1 MTLHVRT
8 PPDID
13 APQMRPASARQV
25 PNWGAFLARP
35 IRLADGETV
44 LERLWD
50 AADILHARAASSV
63 EFQLSDSS
71 LMQAAATG
79 KKTDI
84 SDATTH
90 LERYLR
96 SHALI

>member
-8 PPDID
+8 LPAID
-13 APQMRPASARQV
+13 ASPLGPASARLV

-63 EFQLSDSS
+63 EFHLSDSS

-96 SHALI
+96 THALI

>member
-1 MTLHVRT
+1 M
-8 PPDID
+8 
-13 APQMRPASARQV
+13 
-25 PNWGAFLARP
+25 
-35 IRLADGETV
+35 

-50 AADILHARAASSV
+50 AADILHRRAASSV
-63 EFQLSDSS
+63 EFQLSDTS

-84 SDATTH
+84 SDATSH